1 MYRRLAM
8 TIVWQLLIFS
18 VGSSSPA
25 AEVTAVAAEQAAP
38 GAEQAAPA
46 AEQAMPAAA
55 EETPTPAEEQ
65 EVDSVAG
72 DGGSSD
78 GLAAQEPLPDEPPEA
93 AQSADSPQEAEAADG
108 QPAAGEQPVRQ
119 GNLVRMTED
128 YDLWIDTQRRLVV
141 VDGEICLR
149 EGMLEMF
156 ACPRG
161 TKEHESIVSV
171 NCPPRFVHAAL
182 LAVGAEPGRPVQFAP
197 EYVPADGPVIHVWVL
212 WIDEQGQRR
221 RNRAQDWIKNLKT
234 EQPMVHDWVFAGSG
248 FWFDE
253 HAGQRQYYADGGDF
267 ICVANF
273 TTAMMDLPVKSP
285 QDNIDLLFTAYTE
298 RIPPLGTR
306 VRLVLIPEFD

>member
-8 TIVWQLLIFS
+8 ILVCLALGWWIR
-18 VGSSSPA
+18 SPVLA
-25 AEVTAVAAEQAAP
+25 TEPIAGETAP
-38 GAEQAAPA
+38 
-46 AEQAMPAAA
+46 PAAA
-55 EETPTPAEEQ
+55 EAVGP
-65 EVDSVAG
+65 VA
-72 DGGSSD
+72 
-78 GLAAQEPLPDEPPEA
+78 APEA
-93 AQSADSPQEAEAADG
+93 AEEPTEPERTAAAEAE
-108 QPAAGEQPVRQ
+108 PAAAVQPQRH
-119 GNLVRMTED
+119 GNLIRMTED
-128 YDLWIDTQRRLVV
+128 YDLWIDTRRRLVV

-197 EYVPADGPVIHVWVL
+197 EYVTAEGPVVHVWVL
-212 WIDEQGQRR
+212 WIDEDGQRR
-221 RNRAQDWIKNLKT
+221 RNRAQDWIKNVKT

-253 HAGQRQYYADGGDF
+253 HTNQRQYYADGGDF

-273 TTAMMDLPVKSP
+273 PTAMMDLPVKSP

-306 VRLVLIPEFD
+306 VRLVLIPQLD